1 MDKITHNGQDHP
13 QFVSLWTGT
22 KSQVLKTLRK
32 NGVWFSWVHGGGMW
46 MAILL
51 IHAPKMIQLPHQE
64 GLAVVAT
71 PTFG

>member
-1 MDKITHNGQDHP
+1 
-13 QFVSLWTGT
+13 
-22 KSQVLKTLRK
+22 
-32 NGVWFSWVHGGGMW
+32 MW

-71 PTFG
+71 PTFENVPCLQASSSCPLSFVHELCPPNSLSSNTYP